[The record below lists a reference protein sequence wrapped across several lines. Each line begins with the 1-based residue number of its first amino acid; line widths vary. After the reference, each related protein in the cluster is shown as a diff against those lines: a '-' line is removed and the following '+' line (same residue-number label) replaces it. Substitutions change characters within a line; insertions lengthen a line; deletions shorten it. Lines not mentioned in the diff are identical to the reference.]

1 MTDIELKRNES
12 AGGADRGAKAPVR
25 NARVPET
32 DLIYTPPVDI
42 LEDHDSV
49 LLLAEMPGVDQQSVE
64 VTVENSVLTI
74 EGQAHAVIP
83 DGHELVGQEYG
94 VGRYRR
100 DFTLSD
106 AIQTEGIRAKV
117 QHGLLEVTL
126 PKRAEVRSRKI
137 AIEA

>member
-12 AGGADRGAKAPVR
+12 AVGADKGVKAPVR
-25 NARVPET
+25 NARVPGT

-42 LEDHDSV
+42 LEDHDSI

-64 VTVENSVLTI
+64 VTVENNVLTI
-74 EGQAHAVIP
+74 EGQAHVAIP

-106 AIQTEGIRAKV
+106 VIQTDGIRAKV

-126 PKRAEVRSRKI
+126 PKKAEVRSRKI